1 MCGETGAVIG
11 MRDVGSSEIFNT
23 SSYKQAFFFFDEM
36 LKLNNKQTKKP
47 YGRRDLEKVGWRV
60 ELSLRL

>member
-1 MCGETGAVIG
+1 

-36 LKLNNKQTKKP
+36 LNLNNKQTKKP